1 MTTTFTNIST
11 ELTDIAQKIRNSS
24 VKIRSG
30 NTGFGSGV
38 IWESDGLI
46 ITNAHVATSKKLTVE
61 LSDGRK
67 FTAIRT
73 KIDPTRDL
81 AALKVNTINLNLNSA
96 IIGDSDKLR
105 VGEIAL
111 AIGNPL
117 GDSNAVTTGI
127 ISQIQRNSIISDIQL
142 FPGNSGGAMTDASGK
157 LIGINTMIA
166 YGLSVA
172 ISSNTVKR
180 FLESVHENRSRKL
193 GVILKPLTIEID
205 RQPSVGLLV
214 LSVNHQSDAEA
225 MGIQIG
231 DIIYGCSG
239 RLFQQPDDL
248 TNYLQLVDDKE
259 VSQLQILRGGKQIVL
274 NIAFSSGKATS
285 NQREQREKVRYT
297 HLGEQGEQGEQG

>member
-30 NTGFGSGV
+30 NTGVGSGV
-38 IWESDGLI
+38 IWKSDGLI

-214 LSVNHQSDAEA
+214 LSVNHQSHAEA

-231 DIIYGCSG
+231 DIIYRCSG

-274 NIAFSSGKATS
+274 NIAFSSDKTTS
-285 NQREQREKVRYT
+285 NQ
-297 HLGEQGEQGEQG
+297 LGFGALG